1 MATDAEKEI
10 KERKEREEQFR
21 ISLSWWGT
29 KIVSIL
35 IMFYLLW
42 SVFASEKY
50 RTKSLSNQDIAL
62 ICVVLLFNAGII
74 DKLTGFSIEGGKI
87 EAKFETLEEKV
98 DQNKEDIND
107 LQQKQ
112 IDEIESLQRLLYQGL
127 LNGYEYWTLFNL
139 DGRNNGQIKDYHY
152 STLGESQLRNLYSV
166 NFIDLQKGKNFHD
179 FSKNEYISFLR
190 FQEHFIVTQDGKNYL
205 DQMKKMGIVPKIAE

>member
-1 MATDAEKEI
+1 MTTDAEKKS
-10 KERKEREEQFR
+10 KELKEQFR
-21 ISLSWWGT
+21 IRLSWWGT
-29 KIVSIL
+29 KIVSGL

-87 EAKFETLEEKV
+87 EAKFETLKETV
-98 DQNKEDIND
+98 DKNKEDING

-112 IDEIESLQRLLYQGL
+112 IDEIESLQRLLYQGF

-139 DGRNNGQIKDYHY
+139 DGRNNVQIEDYYY
-152 STLGESQLRNLYSV
+152 STLGESQLRNLYSI
-166 NFIDLQKGKNFHD
+166 NFIDLQKGKYFHD
-179 FSKNEYISFLR
+179 FSHDDKISFSR
-190 FQEHFIVTQDGKNYL
+190 FQQHFIVTQNGKNYL
-205 DQMKKMGIVPKIAE
+205 DQMKKMGIVPRIPENN

>member
-1 MATDAEKEI
+1 MTTDAEKKS
-10 KERKEREEQFR
+10 KELKEQFR
-21 ISLSWWGT
+21 IRLSWWGT
-29 KIVSIL
+29 KIVSGL

-87 EAKFETLEEKV
+87 EAKFETLKETV
-98 DQNKEDIND
+98 DKNKEDING

-112 IDEIESLQRLLYQGL
+112 IDEIESLQRLLYQGF

-139 DGRNNGQIKDYHY
+139 DGRNNCQCQIEDYYY
-152 STLGESQLRNLYSV
+152 STLGESQLRNLYSI
-166 NFIDLQKGKNFHD
+166 NFIDLQKGKYFHD
-179 FSKNEYISFLR
+179 FSHYDKISFSRL
-190 FQEHFIVTQDGKNYL
+190 QQHFIVTQNGKNYL
-205 DQMKKMGIVPKIAE
+205 DQMKKMGIVPRIP